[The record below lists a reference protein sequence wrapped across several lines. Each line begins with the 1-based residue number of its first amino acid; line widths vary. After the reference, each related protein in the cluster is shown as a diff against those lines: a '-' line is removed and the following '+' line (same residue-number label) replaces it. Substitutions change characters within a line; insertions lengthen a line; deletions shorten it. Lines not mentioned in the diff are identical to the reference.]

1 MIHKLLYLLFLL
13 LSIRVS
19 AQSVSLP
26 VMLEYGKSWNYEY
39 HHFEDNEGELPT
51 EKIYPVRYT
60 IIGDTVIGNKSYYK
74 MYQEVDNQE
83 TYYAAYREEGF
94 KVFVRFPLIDKDII
108 VADFEYEGLY
118 APDGGCEVNNSYSAI
133 KEYIDFIKVDGIQ
146 YRRHTYYENDKEKKL
161 VIGVEGIGY
170 TRYGLRYPSIYGP
183 KPDCLCDYEIF
194 TSCEVNGKCVFTN
207 EDFYKTV
214 DEYIDPQTNVVYT
227 YNTNDNSAEVKA
239 GWRDILGGYGEE
251 LSEEDFPGSPNVIS
265 DVSILDK
272 FEIDGHEYSVS
283 RIGEKAFIL
292 TGLTRVVIPKS
303 ISSIGIDA
311 FAFSNLISVVT
322 YIEDPFDTDA
332 FRYLNTSNITL
343 FVPNG
348 CGMKYKATRGW
359 SNFENI
365 VEMDATGLLSPEI
378 VGQLS
383 IRDSIYDLQGH
394 RHSKK
399 PQKGVFIQ
407 NGLKYVSN

>member
-1 MIHKLLYLLFLL
+1 MKRIVLFIMVLSMSQAILAEGKSHKLLVNGRTWNYMSLYYPMYSGEKPDTVYESMTIEGPYEFDGKECYTF
-13 LSIRVS
+13 SN
-19 AQSVSLP
+19 VSL
-26 VMLEYGKSWNYEY
+26 E
-39 HHFEDNEGELPT
+39 EGE
-51 EKIYPVRYT
+51 ERNYFY
-60 IIGDTVIGNKSYYK
+60 
-74 MYQEVDNQE
+74 
-83 TYYAAYREEGF
+83 EEGG
-94 KVFVRFPLIDKDII
+94 KVYFYGYNHNKHGYCWKEEFNFNLNPGENGVISVDTIL
-108 VADFEYEGLY
+108 VNGEY
-118 APDGGCEVNNSYSAI
+118 
-133 KEYIDFIKVDGIQ
+133 
-146 YRRHTYYENDKEKKL
+146 YRRLNFSRD
-161 VIGVEGIGY
+161 VWVEGIGSLECALFSNWGTVPGAFIASKVISVY
-170 TRYGLRYPSIYGP
+170 DGD
-183 KPDCLCDYEIF
+183 KCIF
-194 TSCEVNGKCVFTN
+194 TTDNFRQQAVTAHDNETVN
-207 EDFYKTV
+207 
-214 DEYIDPQTNVVYT
+214 EYIDPQTNVVYI

-239 GWRDILGGYGEE
+239 GWRGILGGDGEE

-265 DVSILDK
+265 NVSILDK

-292 TGLTRVVIPKS
+292 TGLTRVVIPKT

-311 FAFSNLISVVT
+311 FAFSNLISIIS

-348 CGMKYKATRGW
+348 CGMKYKAARGW

-365 VEMDATGLLSPEI
+365 VEMDATGLLLPEN

-394 RHSKK
+394 RLSTK

-407 NGLKYVSN
+407 NRRKVIY